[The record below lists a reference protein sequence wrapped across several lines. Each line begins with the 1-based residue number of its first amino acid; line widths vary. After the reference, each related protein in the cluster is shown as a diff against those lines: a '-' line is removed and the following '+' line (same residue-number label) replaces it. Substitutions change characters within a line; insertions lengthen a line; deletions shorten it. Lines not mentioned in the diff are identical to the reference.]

1 MKLQMRNKVTPEF
14 TMAAMTDFVF
24 QLLIIFMLISTLVSE
39 TNVTDLDLPKAEQ
52 KTPASTTPKAP
63 ISIGVTPEN
72 TYFIN
77 NNHSQQLSYN
87 EAKEQL
93 IALMSQN
100 TDKKIKI
107 AGDKTSDY
115 EAVFKIISLSQVQGW
130 KPLLAYDKSF
140 GNDEEV
146 SATH

>member
-39 TNVTDLDLPKAEQ
+39 SNVTDLDLPKAE
-52 KTPASTTPKAP
+52 KKAKPSATPKAMV
-63 ISIGVTPEN
+63 SVGVTPDN

-77 NNHSQQLSYN
+77 NNHSQQLSYK
-87 EAKEQL
+87 EAREQL
-93 IALMSQN
+93 IALMSQEA
-100 TDKKIKI
+100 DKKIKI

-140 GNDEEV
+140 GKDDEQ
-146 SATH
+146 TN